1 MGNMKNN
8 LLIGGGLLLI
18 AAALCLTIYNQMK
31 GQWAAQ
37 ASEQALQKL
46 EASVSSTAPASRTEE
61 VPDPPRPAYLSDP
74 DVEMPTREVD
84 GNLYIGILE
93 IPALELK
100 LPIIS
105 EWSDARLD
113 VAPCRYTG
121 SAYQN
126 NMIIAGHNYKQFF
139 GSLSELANGD
149 EVIFTDIEGNRFQYT
164 VSLVE
169 QLPGTAIEEME
180 AGDWDLTLFTC
191 NFSGNARVTARCR
204 LAA

>member
-18 AAALCLTIYNQMK
+18 AAALCLTIYNQLK

-93 IPALELK
+93 IPVLGLK

>member
-18 AAALCLTIYNQMK
+18 AAALCLTIYNQLK

>member
-18 AAALCLTIYNQMK
+18 AAALCLTIYNQLK

-93 IPALELK
+93 IPVLGLK

-149 EVIFTDIEGNRFQYT
+149 EVIFTDIDGNRFQYT

>member
-18 AAALCLTIYNQMK
+18 AAALCLTIYNQLK

-46 EASVSSTAPASRTEE
+46 EESVSSTAPASRTEE

>member
-93 IPALELK
+93 IPVLGLK

-149 EVIFTDIEGNRFQYT
+149 EVIFTDIDGNRFQYT

>member
-18 AAALCLTIYNQMK
+18 AAALCLTIYNQLK

-149 EVIFTDIEGNRFQYT
+149 EVIFTDIDGNRFQYT